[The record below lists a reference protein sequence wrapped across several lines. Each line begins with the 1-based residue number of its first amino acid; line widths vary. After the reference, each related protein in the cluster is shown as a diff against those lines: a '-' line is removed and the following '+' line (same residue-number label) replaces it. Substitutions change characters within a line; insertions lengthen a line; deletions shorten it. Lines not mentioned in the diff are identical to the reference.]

1 MFKDGI
7 GIFLWKLAVG
17 LYLVAN
23 GVLGLISRGGDFHII
38 LTNTMRFPSI
48 IATIISVI
56 ALVGGI
62 LVLIEMFTSITS
74 RALDYIALVLA
85 IIWAVYIIIGIVS
98 WVTKTNSMSIW
109 EMLQRLGVHTMVL
122 GSLLV
127 VARKGK

>member
-1 MFKDGI
+1 MLKDGI
-7 GIFLWKLAVG
+7 GIFLWKIAVA

-23 GVLGLISRGGDFHII
+23 GVLGLSGKGDFHII
-38 LTNTMRFPSI
+38 LTNTMKFPSI
-48 IATIISVI
+48 IATIVAVF
-56 ALVGGI
+56 ALVAGI

-74 RALDYIALVLA
+74 RSLDYIALVLA

-98 WVTKTNSMSIW
+98 YVTGKSGLNIW

-127 VARKGK
+127 TARKGK

>member
-7 GIFLWKLAVG
+7 GIFLWKLAVA

-23 GVLGLISRGGDFHII
+23 GILGILGRGDFHII
-38 LTNTMRFPSI
+38 LTSTMRFPSI
-48 IATIISVI
+48 IATLIAVI

-62 LVLIEMFTSITS
+62 LVLIEMFTKITS
-74 RALDYIALVLA
+74 RALDYIALILA
-85 IIWAVYIIIGIVS
+85 IIWAVYIVIGIVS
-98 WVTKTNSMSIW
+98 WITKTNSMSIW
-109 EMLQRLGVHTMVL
+109 DMLQRLGVHTMVL